1 MHRYHLMRIQR
12 QETCVLEA
20 LRQVSFD
27 HVWLVVLADSA
38 SIAPAISLKDGGF
51 LPAISL
57 MVFCCSET
65 ILTGIC
71 CV

>member
-20 LRQVSFD
+20 LRWVSFD
-27 HVWLVVLADSA
+27 LVVLADSA

-65 ILTGIC
+65 ILARIC